1 LARCAPPE
9 SLHRLLDLQ
18 PSAHGQPHEL
28 RRTLRSVAAGKEP
41 ALRSPLTTALTRRQA
56 LLRPHLR
63 GTGVAP
69 TERDRPHP
77 HPEQR
82 SEVEVACG
90 SASFASAPRKSQWR
104 KAQGT

>member
-1 LARCAPPE
+1 WRGSHPRPRARRARHHGRVIPADWRTLARCAPPE

-41 ALRSPLTTALTRRQA
+41 ALRSPLTTTALTRRQA

-77 HPEQR
+77 
-82 SEVEVACG
+82 
-90 SASFASAPRKSQWR
+90 
-104 KAQGT
+104 